1 VIEDETDFVLPW
13 INSLKKYDA
22 GKPISIVAKSL
33 GIDETKI
40 IKLASNE
47 NAFGCSPKIK
57 EFISLNAIDVNR
69 YPDGDSF
76 ILKNEIK
83 KKFNVSSDQII
94 VGNGSND
101 ILDIIARVF
110 LSPGR
115 SSMFSQYSFAV
126 YPLASKSCGA
136 EIIEVP
142 VNDDFSINLER
153 MVSSIKKNTSIVF
166 IANPNNPTGSYV
178 NLSSIE
184 SFLDSIN
191 KEVIVVLDQAYF
203 EYVENDE
210 KNSIELIKKYPNL
223 FITRSF
229 SKAYGLAGLRV
240 GFGIGSPKIINLLNR
255 LRQPFNVNL
264 FAQELAVLAL
274 KDNDFIKHTVS
285 RNKIIRDEM
294 TKEIS
299 SKGILC
305 LPSMANFVLARV
317 SDLNKLNTNIVSA
330 GVSFFNLLLEYGV
343 ITRPVDNYNL
353 QDWIRISVGTEKEN
367 FKFLDIFTQVIKKL

>member
-184 SFLDSIN
+184 SFLDKYFSI
-191 KEVIVVLDQAYF
+191 
-203 EYVENDE
+203 
-210 KNSIELIKKYPNL
+210 
-223 FITRSF
+223 
-229 SKAYGLAGLRV
+229 SK
-240 GFGIGSPKIINLLNR
+240 
-255 LRQPFNVNL
+255 
-264 FAQELAVLAL
+264 
-274 KDNDFIKHTVS
+274 
-285 RNKIIRDEM
+285 
-294 TKEIS
+294 
-299 SKGILC
+299 
-305 LPSMANFVLARV
+305 
-317 SDLNKLNTNIVSA
+317 
-330 GVSFFNLLLEYGV
+330 
-343 ITRPVDNYNL
+343 
-353 QDWIRISVGTEKEN
+353 
-367 FKFLDIFTQVIKKL
+367 

>member
-1 VIEDETDFVLPW
+1 MIEDETDFVLPW

>member
-1 VIEDETDFVLPW
+1 MIEDETDFVLPW

-83 KKFNVSSDQII
+83 KKFNVSFDQII

-184 SFLDSIN
+184 RFLDSIN

-210 KNSIELIKKYPNL
+210 KNSIELIEKYPNL

-274 KDNDFIKHTVS
+274 KDNDFIKRTVS
-285 RNKIIRDEM
+285 LNKVIRDEM

-317 SDLNKLNTNIVSA
+317 SDLKKLDTNSVSA

-367 FKFLDIFTQVIKKL
+367 FKFLDIFTQIIKKL